1 VLYNLLSDNNLSE
14 IVLKINN
21 LSKKFKKFVA
31 VNSINLEVNK
41 GEIVGFVGPNGA
53 GKTTTIKLIAKLLRP
68 TSGSILIKTKG
79 ENLRDIHAKSQ
90 DPESIGFLIDIP
102 VFYDST
108 PYVLLKH
115 FLRLYR
121 YSNDKIERRIDELLD
136 YFDLLDWKKKRIK
149 KFSKGMK
156 QKLGII
162 QAIIH
167 DPEIIFLDE
176 PQTGLDPK
184 ARIKIRQYLK
194 ILKEQG
200 KTIFIASHML
210 HEISEICEKVAFI
223 NKGEI
228 IKFDRIENLEKLL
241 KTNGIECQLLEPITI
256 DQFALVEKMLKEKLA
271 PYLDNNLDPAIVESP
286 IQYQPLSKN
295 LTIYY
300 DGKPESKGEIFKIL
314 GKEFDSEF
322 TIISFSQS
330 KISLLE
336 NLYLEEIK

>member
-31 VNSINLEVNK
+31 LNSINLEVNK

-79 ENLRDIHAKSQ
+79 GSLRDIHAKSQ
-90 DPESIGFLIDIP
+90 DLESIGFLIDIP

-115 FLRLYR
+115 YLKLYR
-121 YSNDKIERRIDELLD
+121 YPKDEIDQRIDELLE
-136 YFDLLDWKKKRIK
+136 YFELFDWKRKKIK

-194 ILKEQG
+194 NLKEQK

-223 NKGEI
+223 NNGEI
-228 IKFDRIENLEKLL
+228 VKFDRIENLGKLL
-241 KTNGIECQLLEPITI
+241 KTNGIECQLLEPIPI
-256 DQFALVEKMLKEKLA
+256 EQFTLVEKKLKERLA
-271 PYLDNNLDPAIVESP
+271 PYLDKNLDPTLVESP
-286 IQYQPLSKN
+286 ILYQPLSKN

-314 GKEFDSEF
+314 GKEFDTEF
-322 TIISFSQS
+322 TVIAFSQS